1 MKKLASV
8 MLVLV
13 LCVTLVACGGPDK
26 QPAIDAYNTLA
37 NNYNTFANIANENL
51 AAWDAEDIEFMNDCA
66 AVITEYGTKLSSDA
80 ELTQEEIDEMIAT
93 FNEFNEVIVAYLANT
108 GS

>member
-8 MLVLV
+8 MLVLL

-51 AAWDAEDIEFMNDCA
+51 AAWDAEDIEEH
-66 AVITEYGTKLSSDA
+66 TEA
-80 ELTQEEIDEMIAT
+80 ERKMLEEMKR
-93 FNEFNEVIVAYLANT
+93 
-108 GS
+108 